1 MNYFEKVSIIV
12 PVYNV
17 DQYLEQCLN
26 SIIEQTYK
34 NIEVIVV
41 NDGSTDS
48 SYIIIEQ
55 FAKKDSR
62 VKVINQ
68 INSGLSAARNTG
80 IAIAKGNYIMFVDG
94 DDWIDF
100 NMVERLFLKLIN
112 ADLVACSYYRAYQ
125 KFNIPRVFDIDGIFD
140 ANFFQRRL
148 TGLIGEEL
156 KDPSLSDCLVT
167 AWGKLFKAEIIKDN
181 NLEFVSTREIGT
193 EDLLFNLEYASYA
206 SKVYISNEPLY
217 MYRRNNIS
225 SLTSTYKPSLFNQWS
240 LLFKLIE
247 NKIVSKGFDFDL
259 ALNNRI
265 ALSIIGLGLNELQ
278 NPKGFRARYHNLKTI
293 LKSPLHKKSY
303 HQLELKYFPLHWKIF
318 FFFAKCRM
326 VLGVY
331 FMLIGIRFMV
341 NRHN

>member
-1 MNYFEKVSIIV
+1 MEKPLVSIIV

-17 DQYLEQCLN
+17 EQYLEQCLT
-26 SIIEQTYK
+26 SIVEQTYE
-34 NIEVIVV
+34 NIEIIIV
-41 NDGSTDS
+41 NDGSPDES
-48 SYIIIEQ
+48 HRILDF

-68 INSGLSAARNTG
+68 INSGLSEARNTG

-100 NMVERLFLKLIN
+100 NMVERLFPKLIN
-112 ADLVACSYYRAYQ
+112 ADLVACSYYRAYE

-148 TGLIGEEL
+148 TGLVGEEL

-167 AWGKLFKAEIIKDN
+167 AWGKLFKSEIIKEN
-181 NLEFVSTREIGT
+181 NLQFVSTKEIGT
-193 EDLLFNLEYASYA
+193 EDLLFSLEYASYA
-206 SKVYISNEPLY
+206 SKVYIINEPLY
-217 MYRRNNIS
+217 MYRRNNVS
-225 SLTSTYKPSLFNQWS
+225 SLTSTYKPNLLNQWS

-247 NKIVSKGFDFDL
+247 NKIVSRGFDFGI
-259 ALNNRI
+259 AFNNRI
-265 ALSIIGLGLNELQ
+265 SLSIIGLGLNELQ
-278 NPKGFRARYHNLKTI
+278 NPKGFRARYQNLKTI
-293 LKSPLHKKSY
+293 LNSPLHKKAY
-303 HQLELKYFPLHWKIF
+303 HQLELKYFPLHWKMF
-318 FFFAKCRM
+318 FFFAKYRF